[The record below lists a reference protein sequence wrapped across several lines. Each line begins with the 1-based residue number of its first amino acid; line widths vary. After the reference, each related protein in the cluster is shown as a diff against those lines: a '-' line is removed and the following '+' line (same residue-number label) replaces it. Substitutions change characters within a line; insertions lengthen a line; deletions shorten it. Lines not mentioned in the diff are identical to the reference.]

1 VNTPAIIALLAQGRD
16 SQPVKRPKGRAEYTE
31 SVAFQTRNDD
41 EAWKPWAEPNREHHD
56 LTLRFC
62 TFDCDIL
69 QDDNYQF
76 HTQKS
81 LSSIYLVCLDEHP
94 RLPIGGFRTLN
105 IYVPEPSLGDIVESG
120 DSVSSAAPTGSID
133 PRAVPD
139 WQLRRLEVEMLAEMR
154 MARPLSRLRIDTLGL
169 EVAVHLLRQHSSMNG
184 AVRWESL
191 GPRRSRFDPAVGRAI
206 EYMESRWADDI
217 RLVDVAR
224 AAQLSPRKLTTLVAK
239 ATGLPPHRWLMR
251 RRIERACEMLLDPRR
266 SITEVA
272 FACGFHS
279 SQHFATRFRKQ
290 IGCTPSAYRRER
302 LS

>member
-1 VNTPAIIALLAQGRD
+1 MNTPAIIALLAQGRD

-184 AVRWESL
+184 AVRWESSVRAVAVSIPPSEGRSSTWNRV
-191 GPRRSRFDPAVGRAI
+191 GPTISGWWTWLARRSYLHASSRLLLPRQRVCLPTVGSCAVV
-206 EYMESRWADDI
+206 SN
-217 RLVDVAR
+217 AR
-224 AAQLSPRKLTTLVAK
+224 AKCCSIRAARSPRSPL
-239 ATGLPPHRWLMR
+239 
-251 RRIERACEMLLDPRR
+251 RADSTPRSTSR
-266 SITEVA
+266 
-272 FACGFHS
+272 
-279 SQHFATRFRKQ
+279 TRFRKQ